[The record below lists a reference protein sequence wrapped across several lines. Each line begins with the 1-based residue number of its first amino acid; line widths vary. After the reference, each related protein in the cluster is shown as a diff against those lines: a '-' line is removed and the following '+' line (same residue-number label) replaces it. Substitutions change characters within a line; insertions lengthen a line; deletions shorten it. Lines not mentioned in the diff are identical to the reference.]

1 MKKKKKI
8 NKVLFAVKSARK
20 ASREEE
26 IRQHGKPVNYLKI
39 TVSKKVYNRKRNKA
53 DIDDNQP

>member
-8 NKVLFAVKSARK
+8 NKILFAVKSARK

-26 IRQHGKPVNYLKI
+26 IKQHVKPVNYQKI
-39 TVSKKVYNRKRNKA
+39 AESKKVYNRKRIKA
-53 DIDDNQP
+53 DLDDNQP